1 MKNFFLISSLLLFSC
16 SLFALD
22 AIPSTIQKAVI
33 YPNGATVH
41 RVAKIEI
48 PKGNTT
54 LVIQQ
59 LPLDIKE
66 SSINIWLPKGVLL
79 LSQNY
84 KQQFV
89 DISKIQ
95 LALTKKHQQVEDS
108 IAIVDLQITT
118 LQGQEYIL
126 NENRKLS
133 GTEQDAFTVA
143 ELRALNAFYGKEML
157 LIKQEL
163 FQLGLQKRQ
172 LQTNL
177 AAINAQ
183 DNQDGQSAENGEGQL
198 LLEVSSDVAQS
209 VNIDF
214 SYFTDQAGWIPTYD
228 LRVEGGQS
236 NIEIS
241 YKASVFQNTG
251 EDWNQIQLSL
261 SNAEPTIDYSLPELT
276 PYYLNFNNYYAA
288 ANNNFTF
295 INGVVQGTIYDD
307 NNEPLIG
314 ANVIIKGTNIGT
326 STDVDGKFELNI
338 PTGSKYLAISYTGY
352 NNTEIPITSRQLVAR
367 LNDNGMALDEVVV
380 TGYGGRSRGERDYTP
395 KKKQQALPTEITRS
409 QTSFSYNIDLPYS
422 IPSSTNRKSVLIK
435 KEKVAADFEY
445 ITMPK
450 ITETAFLTAKID
462 NWQELDLLAGTANI
476 FLDNKYAGQ
485 TFLEN
490 KPLEDVYILSLG
502 KDDEV
507 FVKRTLQKGYQRQ
520 RFIGSNKEETR
531 KWVLEVRN
539 NKSTPITIRVMD
551 QVPIS
556 KNSAIKISVEE
567 TSNAAQIK
575 AEGLLTWTTTL
586 AARQQWNRLIAYKV
600 KYPKDRRLVVD

>member
-1 MKNFFLISSLLLFSC
+1 MKISFLISCLLLSSI
-16 SLFALD
+16 SLFAIDSLS
-22 AIPSTIQKAVI
+22 STIQKAVI

-41 RVAKIEI
+41 RVATMEI

-54 LVIQQ
+54 LIIQQ
-59 LPLDIKE
+59 LPLDVKE

-89 DISKIQ
+89 DVSKMQ
-95 LALTKKHQQVEDS
+95 LALTEKRQQVEDS

-157 LIKQEL
+157 LIKQQL

-183 DNQDGQSAENGEGQL
+183 NNQDGQTAEKGEGQL
-198 LLEVSSDVAQS
+198 VLEVSSEVARS
-209 VNIDF
+209 VTIDF

-228 LRVEGGQS
+228 LRVEGGQP
-236 NIEIS
+236 NIQIS

-261 SNAEPTIDYSLPELT
+261 SNAEPTIDYSIPELS
-276 PYYLNFNNYYAA
+276 PYYLNFNNYYTTTT
-288 ANNNFTF
+288 NFTSV
-295 INGVVQGTIYDD
+295 NGVVRGTIYDD
-307 NNEPLIG
+307 NNEVLIG
-314 ANVIIKGTNIGT
+314 ATVMIKGTNIGT
-326 STDVDGKFELNI
+326 STDVDGKFELNV
-338 PTGSKYLAISYTGY
+338 PTGSKYLAINYTGY
-352 NNTEIPITSRQLVAR
+352 NSTEIPITSRQLVAR
-367 LNDNGMALDEVVV
+367 LNDNGMALEEVVV
-380 TGYGGRSRGERDYTP
+380 TGYGGRSRGARDYTP
-395 KKKQQALPTEITRS
+395 KQKQQAIPTAVTRS
-409 QTSFSYNIDLPYS
+409 QTSFAYHIDIPYS
-422 IPSSTNRKSVLIK
+422 IPSTINRKSVLIK
-435 KEKVAADFEY
+435 TEKVAADFEY

-490 KPLEDVYILSLG
+490 KPLEDAYILSLG

-507 FVKRTLQKGYQRQ
+507 YVKRTLQKDYQRQ
-520 RFIGSNKEETR
+520 RFIGNNKEETR

-539 NKSTPITIRVMD
+539 NKSTPINIRIMD

-567 TSNAAQIK
+567 ISNAVQNK
-575 AEGLLTWTTTL
+575 EEGLLTWTTSL
-586 AARQQWNRLIAYKV
+586 AARQQWSGLITYKV
-600 KYPKDRRLVVD
+600 KYPKDRRLIVD